1 MRESFCEITS
11 LPSAR
16 NGQIRNHLVSHEE
29 NKNCFGNII
38 KFLLFY
44 FLRYQDVYS
53 QVYIMV
59 KASARWLGV
68 HMDLLSAILIGTV
81 AVAAALVSQDAGT

>member
-1 MRESFCEITS
+1 M
-11 LPSAR
+11 L
-16 NGQIRNHLVSHEE
+16 HSHEE
-29 NKNCFGNII
+29 TKNFFGNII
-38 KFLLFY
+38 KFLSFY
-44 FLRYQDVYS
+44 FLRYQNVYS

-81 AVAAALVSQDAGT
+81 AVAAALVSQDVGT

>member
-1 MRESFCEITS
+1 M
-11 LPSAR
+11 
-16 NGQIRNHLVSHEE
+16 
-29 NKNCFGNII
+29 
-38 KFLLFY
+38 
-44 FLRYQDVYS
+44 
-53 QVYIMV
+53 MV

>member
-16 NGQIRNHLVSHEE
+16 NGQFEIILHSHEE
-29 NKNCFGNII
+29 NKNFFGNII